1 MPKAVCCFKGNLAPP
16 PLPSTPLHSPPPL
29 PPSPTQKKK
38 KILGTLLSR
47 FFEDRRPT
55 SSISI
60 SIPKDLFVVNPRYHP
75 QNCENLH

>member
-1 MPKAVCCFKGNLAPP
+1 MTKAVCCFKGNLAPP
-16 PLPSTPLHSPPPL
+16 PLPSPPPPL
-29 PPSPTQKKK
+29 PHPKKK

>member
-1 MPKAVCCFKGNLAPP
+1 MTKAVCCFKGNLAPP
-16 PLPSTPLHSPPPL
+16 PLPPPP
-29 PPSPTQKKK
+29 QKKK

-47 FFEDRRPT
+47 FFEDRGPT

-75 QNCENLH
+75 QNYENLH

>member
-1 MPKAVCCFKGNLAPP
+1 MTKAVCCFKGNLAPP
-16 PLPSTPLHSPPPL
+16 PLPSTPPHPS

>member
-1 MPKAVCCFKGNLAPP
+1 MTKAVCCFKGNLAPP
-16 PLPSTPLHSPPPL
+16 PLPHP
-29 PPSPTQKKK
+29 KKK